1 MALGDAILKTL
12 SKNADK
18 VNDGDQPSTMSS
30 KLKNKAALIISVF
43 AAIYS
48 VDAFIGSQ
56 ISSKILNNTIHVN
69 DVWNFYQAKSI
80 KQMITEYS
88 MDIAVRDKDATK
100 ISDMKALID
109 RYESDPKTGEGKK
122 ELLVKAKGIE
132 AEIDHLKRQSPWIG
146 LSGSIMQISIVLI
159 TASMLSA
166 GMMMFWGGILAQ
178 AVAVL
183 LMSQGIWLWMPF
195 SF

>member
-1 MALGDAILKTL
+1 MALGDALLKQI

-18 VNDGDQPSTMSS
+18 VNEGEDKPSVAS
-30 KLKNKAALIISVF
+30 KLKNKAALIISIF

-80 KQMITEYS
+80 KQMVTEYS
-88 MDIAVRDKDATK
+88 KDIAIRDKDATK
-100 ISDMKALID
+100 TKELESLID
-109 RYESDPKTGEGKK
+109 RYESDPASGEGKK
-122 ELLVKAKGIE
+122 ELLVKAKKIE

-146 LSGSIMQISIVLI
+146 LAGSIMQISIVLI

-178 AVAVL
+178 VVAL
-183 LMSQGIWLWMPF
+183 AIMGQGLFLWF
-195 SF
+195 AI

>member
-30 KLKNKAALIISVF
+30 KLKNKAALIISIF

-146 LSGSIMQISIVLI
+146 LSGSIMQIAIVLV